1 MATTTSVIFPNTV
14 YVVFNDTL
22 SSFIS
27 ATTVSPSVPGTFA
40 FFKNNSSGAAL
51 TSASVFDAVGSYTIF
66 CQFTPTDTVTY
77 QTSSST
83 AFLVVQDLDV
93 YNSYFNIPVSDA
105 SNVLVNG
112 NFNYIPAS
120 IASGTSVSAPT
131 NVPGWNF
138 YKTGSYDVQLVNN
151 VDVSLGI
158 TYPPPFASTTTK
170 VVYFNGGYLFQWFY
184 APAGVYQFSAYYAA
198 PVVSANYIWFN
209 IDSTAT
215 STFKSSTPYPNLQNW
230 QLYTTTV
237 TITTTGMHRFVMTTN
252 GTSQF
257 YAACLSLKPLSSP
270 FYLLY
275 SKINSQLF
283 NGTFE
288 SEVQTTNSKTLSPLT
303 NWNIVSNN
311 VWVLNNYSAYTSL
324 PYPYPSGNQCI
335 AIEGLGKI
343 TQTFNYVSGT
353 SNYLS
358 FYICGITDTNI
369 NAIRVSLNSTVI
381 FDSSSVI
388 VSSTGIN
395 SGSWQKMVFKGI
407 TTVDGANTLTIEGRN
422 SGTNITAIDNVTFGS
437 IAKQTPVVSY
447 PAQQQIT
454 YGTSLLN
461 NLNATCSVPAVLK
474 YYTDASF
481 SYQVFNDTILPIGN
495 YTIYAVA
502 SDSPYSQLL
511 SGLTYSVYSSYSSS
525 SVNFFDGNNSY
536 RSGTGFTGL
545 TTSISSIESGT
556 NNFAGSY
563 DANGWSIQWIGL
575 FKPNQT
581 GVWTFYTNSDD
592 GSLLWIGSSAVSGY
606 TSTNALVQNGGAHN
620 LAEKSGS
627 ITLTAGVYYDI
638 RIQYFDVTGT
648 KDTMIVSFQ
657 DPDGV
662 KTTDGNGF
670 YFSKSLEDTIIYNSA
685 YTSTSLTVVA
695 PQLSIVFPK
704 TVNVVLNDTL
714 ESFISATTV
723 SPSVPGTF
731 AFFKNNSSGAAL
743 TSTSVFDA
751 VGSYTIFCQF
761 TPTDTVTYQ
770 TSSSSSVL
778 VVHDKDVYNSRFDI
792 PVTDTSNV
800 LVNGNFQYLPARIAS
815 GTSTQDWSNIPGW
828 NFVFGNN
835 FFTLYNN
842 VDLSSGIEFPYPFG
856 TRCIQARGG
865 FIEQSFYCVAGT
877 YTFSFYGAV
886 PVVVTSQY
894 VQVYID
900 ATRIYNINISV
911 QLQNSW
917 QKITTSSFT
926 ISTTGMH
933 RFWLNYTGGSTFY
946 LGNFVI
952 TPVTNQT
959 YLKPSK
965 ISSLISNGVFE
976 TEIQTANSKL
986 LTPLT
991 NWTSL
996 NNAWVLNNYS
1006 IFNPRIPTPYPS
1018 GNQCVALEGLGKIT
1032 QTFTATASSS
1042 NFLSFYVCSFS
1053 DISINQI
1060 RASINGTVI
1069 CDVGSTIFKS
1079 SSWTKMIYDGITTIA
1094 GTNTLTI
1101 EGMIPENGWISA
1113 IDNVIFGQVSK
1124 EAPVVSFGPKT
1135 DYPFIPIQNS
1145 TVNSNKF
1152 TATGNGAHPGLYEF
1166 TASSSHFGSGVVQY
1180 IADGDSIRYWGSSYT
1195 TTSVSPA
1202 YATGSYSGGNYVGT
1216 TDPSGLISYFYK
1228 TDVTGVGTVSGE
1240 WVQIKLPYPIQL
1252 TKYGIVARPGNL
1264 SFFPLDYYLLGS
1276 VDGLKW
1282 YSVSR
1287 VTNSPVVANPTPL
1300 YWDVS
1305 NNTKLYSFYRLII
1318 TKTNGFAY
1326 TGLSE
1331 LSLFGDNTKNYYG
1344 TPIGANLNA
1353 SFDISGAYTYYL
1365 DASLN
1370 NQVYPVSTLP
1380 VGDQTIYM
1388 RYISNDT
1395 NDYNTSFANTTLT
1408 TVAPPSYIVFPQNVI
1423 NVVSSDTLADFMSK
1437 TSVYPSVP
1445 GSFTFM
1451 KVDNT
1456 DSSIRTVLTASSTYG
1471 TAGKYTLYVSFAPD
1485 DYVNNK
1491 PCYGIYTVTVEDTD
1505 AYNNYF
1511 NVPVTDLSNVL
1522 VNGNFTYN
1530 PYASGTQTGN
1540 ATIPAWNFP
1549 YSNASIFYNN
1559 YNFSA
1564 LSTFPP
1570 PFGQYCIRLNNTSM
1584 RQTFYA
1590 IAGTYTF
1597 YMTYSNVTSLPSS
1610 YLRISLNG
1618 VTQITQYLG
1627 TINNWQDLSFNFSI
1641 ASTGMHQINIFE
1653 TTNAQAYFGNVK
1665 IVPVTVANQ
1674 VSYLKFSKID
1684 SRVFNGTFETEIKVA
1699 NSKTVT
1705 PLTYWT
1711 ITNNTVS
1718 VLNNYTTFTLLP
1730 TPYPSGNQCIT
1741 IEGTGKITQTFTG
1754 IDSSLNYLS
1763 LYLSSNAANVNDSSI
1778 NPITVKINDTTIAS
1792 ITSNFYQKVWTKF
1805 LFTNITTVAG
1815 PNTLSIEGTDS
1826 ANVGKITAIDN
1837 VIFGSVN
1844 MSPTTTTYTPLT
1856 TIKYGST
1863 LSSIMTATCN
1873 IPATFTYYLDSAL
1886 TNQIFADSTLPVG
1899 NYEVYVKSVPLDIY
1913 NYMNSFAGPANISVV
1928 NPNPMIEFPKI
1939 INVVYNDTLANLIN
1953 YTTVVPSTPGTLTF
1967 QLNNSSGA
1975 LLTTSNTYNVIGK
1988 FTVFCTFTP
1997 DDTATYETTSATYS
2011 VTVEDNDAP
2020 NNYFNIPVTDTTNLL
2035 VNGNFEYIPAT
2046 YPPGTK
2052 TSNQIAA
2059 TVTNIPGWRFWT
2071 IHTSGYSAFYND
2083 VSASTTVTYP
2093 FPNGPKCAAL
2103 RGGAIFQSVF
2113 LNAGTYTF
2121 SCYVSRSVYQ
2131 AINSYFKLFLTANGV
2146 RKQFSVWNST
2156 LQAITD
2162 WYYYSTTFTVSTTTT
2177 YQLEIWGAGGPVWFF
2192 QKMSIVPT
2200 YTNPQYLKFSKI
2212 ESQIFNGS
2220 FETEI
2225 KTANSI
2231 STVALSNWTKENTV
2245 WVLNNYSSY
2254 NSIPLPYPSGSQCVA
2269 IEKTGKI
2276 SQTFTYTASKLNY
2289 LSFYVCGDASSN
2301 PLTVKLND
2309 VSVCTI
2315 SPCSSA
2321 GGTWQKYIYPYL
2333 TTVDGTNTL
2342 SFEGTNQTIGY
2353 IGIDNVIFGQVN
2365 RAASTVTFP
2374 TPAPI
2379 MYGTDLSAVLVATGS
2394 VPGSFQYFTDSSYTT
2409 MVYSNSLLIPNMYS
2423 IYAVF
2428 TPSDQVNYMQGFASV
2443 DLSVNKLIPSLTYE
2457 TLPAI
2462 DYGTLLESSLKATT
2476 NIPSKVEYYLDE
2488 NKIFPV
2494 NGLTVLAPGTYTI
2507 YAFLNPTD
2515 TVTYSTIMASSSLTV
2530 NPSIIRPTMYYPSV
2544 TSITYGT
2551 NLTNKLN
2558 ASIVPNL
2565 PGTIRYYTDASYN
2578 NEITT
2583 YTILQPGIW
2592 TLYAVFTPADST
2604 ECTQAFG
2611 STSIFVSNLS
2621 IETRKLVLSTSDIL
2635 ASTNADDYFGL
2646 TVSNAAGIVEN
2657 NRYTYTW
2664 YANIRNIMGDDFYNR
2679 YSKFSIRL
2687 KDFVNGDLF
2696 TTAQPSSQNL
2706 TTHYEIFNECKLSG
2720 VQFDPAPI
2728 VNGVSSNQAT
2738 MCVLTR
2744 KFPASSPCYYNV
2756 GDSVG
2761 GVYTFSKTTDT
2772 VPIKI
2777 DLPNLY
2783 DDQYFAPSVN
2793 AVLFGHLMFVFE
2805 IRGVLN

>member
-66 CQFTPTDTVTY
+66 CRFTPTDTV
-77 QTSSST
+77 
-83 AFLVVQDLDV
+83 
-93 YNSYFNIPVSDA
+93 
-105 SNVLVNG
+105 
-112 NFNYIPAS
+112 
-120 IASGTSVSAPT
+120 
-131 NVPGWNF
+131 
-138 YKTGSYDVQLVNN
+138 
-151 VDVSLGI
+151 
-158 TYPPPFASTTTK
+158 
-170 VVYFNGGYLFQWFY
+170 
-184 APAGVYQFSAYYAA
+184 
-198 PVVSANYIWFN
+198 
-209 IDSTAT
+209 
-215 STFKSSTPYPNLQNW
+215 
-230 QLYTTTV
+230 
-237 TITTTGMHRFVMTTN
+237 M
-252 GTSQF
+252 
-257 YAACLSLKPLSSP
+257 
-270 FYLLY
+270 
-275 SKINSQLF
+275 
-283 NGTFE
+283 
-288 SEVQTTNSKTLSPLT
+288 
-303 NWNIVSNN
+303 
-311 VWVLNNYSAYTSL
+311 
-324 PYPYPSGNQCI
+324 
-335 AIEGLGKI
+335 
-343 TQTFNYVSGT
+343 
-353 SNYLS
+353 
-358 FYICGITDTNI
+358 
-369 NAIRVSLNSTVI
+369 
-381 FDSSSVI
+381 
-388 VSSTGIN
+388 
-395 SGSWQKMVFKGI
+395 
-407 TTVDGANTLTIEGRN
+407 
-422 SGTNITAIDNVTFGS
+422 
-437 IAKQTPVVSY
+437 
-447 PAQQQIT
+447 
-454 YGTSLLN
+454 
-461 NLNATCSVPAVLK
+461 
-474 YYTDASF
+474 
-481 SYQVFNDTILPIGN
+481 
-495 YTIYAVA
+495 
-502 SDSPYSQLL
+502 
-511 SGLTYSVYSSYSSS
+511 
-525 SVNFFDGNNSY
+525 
-536 RSGTGFTGL
+536 
-545 TTSISSIESGT
+545 
-556 NNFAGSY
+556 
-563 DANGWSIQWIGL
+563 
-575 FKPNQT
+575 
-581 GVWTFYTNSDD
+581 
-592 GSLLWIGSSAVSGY
+592 
-606 TSTNALVQNGGAHN
+606 
-620 LAEKSGS
+620 
-627 ITLTAGVYYDI
+627 
-638 RIQYFDVTGT
+638 
-648 KDTMIVSFQ
+648 
-657 DPDGV
+657 
-662 KTTDGNGF
+662 
-670 YFSKSLEDTIIYNSA
+670 
-685 YTSTSLTVVA
+685 
-695 PQLSIVFPK
+695 
-704 TVNVVLNDTL
+704 
-714 ESFISATTV
+714 
-723 SPSVPGTF
+723 
-731 AFFKNNSSGAAL
+731 
-743 TSTSVFDA
+743 
-751 VGSYTIFCQF
+751 
-761 TPTDTVTYQ
+761 YQ
-770 TSSSSSVL
+770 TSSSSSV
-778 VVHDKDVYNSRFDI
+778 VVVQDKDVYNSRFDI

-815 GTSTQDWSNIPGW
+815 GTSSQDWSNIPGW
-828 NFVFGNN
+828 TFTYTNN
-835 FFTLYNN
+835 YSIIYNN
-842 VDLSSGIEFPYPFG
+842 VDLSSGIAFPYPFG
-856 TRCIQARGG
+856 TRCIRAFGG
-865 FIEQSFYCVAGT
+865 LLYQSFYCIAGT
-877 YTFSFYGAV
+877 YSLSFYAAV
-886 PVVVTSQY
+886 PVLLATTNY
-894 VQVYID
+894 AGINID
-900 ATRIYNINISV
+900 TTRIYNINNNV
-911 QLQNSW
+911 QLQVGW
-917 QKITTSSFT
+917 QKITTPNFT

-933 RFWLNYTGGSTFY
+933 RIWCGYTGGNTFY

-952 TPVTNQT
+952 TPVTAQT

-976 TEIQTANSKL
+976 TEIQTANSKS

-1006 IFNPRIPTPYPS
+1006 TFNPKIPTPYPS

-1053 DISINQI
+1053 DTSVNQI

-1069 CDVGSTIFKS
+1069 CDVSSTIFLS
-1079 SSWTKMIYDGITTIA
+1079 SAWTKMTYGGITTTA

-1101 EGMIPENGWISA
+1101 EGMIPTTGWISA
-1113 IDNVIFGQVSK
+1113 IDNVIFGQVLK

-1135 DYPFIPIQNS
+1135 DYQYIPIQNN

-1152 TATGNGAHPGLYEF
+1152 TATGNGAHSGLYEF
-1166 TASSSHFGSGVVQY
+1166 TASSSAVFASSDIY
-1180 IADGDSIRYWGSSYT
+1180 YLADNDATTFYHSSYNLGGT
-1195 TTSVSPA
+1195 PIYYRAPYASNGTYQGGTD
-1202 YATGSYSGGNYVGT
+1202 ATGSLAYFWT
-1216 TDPSGLISYFYK
+1216 TNII
-1228 TDVTGVGTVSGE
+1228 GVGTISGE
-1240 WVQIKLPYPIQL
+1240 WVQYKLPYPIQL
-1252 TKYGIVARPGNL
+1252 TKYGLLGRSGFNER
-1264 SFFPLDYYLLGS
+1264 FPLDYYVIGS
-1276 VDGLKW
+1276 MDGITW
-1282 YSVSR
+1282 YLIKS
-1287 VTNSPVVANPTPL
+1287 VTNSQIPTWPNTQFV
-1300 YWDVS
+1300 DIS
-1305 NNTKLYSFYRLII
+1305 NNTKFYSFYRLVCSRVGII
-1318 TKTNGFAY
+1318 GGILNF
-1326 TGLSE
+1326 SQF
-1331 LSLFGDNTKNYYG
+1331 SLFGDNTKNYYG

-1353 SFDISGAYTYYL
+1353 SFDISGAYTYFL

-1380 VGDQTIYM
+1380 VGNQTIYT

-1395 NDYNTSFANTTLT
+1395 VDYNTSFANTTLT

-1423 NVVSSDTLADFMSK
+1423 NVGSSDTLADFMSK

-1445 GSFTFM
+1445 GTFTFM
-1451 KVDNT
+1451 RVSNT

-1471 TAGKYTLYVSFAPD
+1471 TAGKYTLYVSFAPA
-1485 DYVNNK
+1485 DYVNNQ
-1491 PCYGIYTVTVEDTD
+1491 PCYGIYTVTVEDAD

-1511 NVPVTDLSNVL
+1511 NIPVTDFSNVL

-1530 PYASGTQTGN
+1530 PYASGTSTPN
-1540 ATIPAWNFP
+1540 ATIPGWYFP
-1549 YSNASIFYNN
+1549 YSNTAYFYNN

-1564 LSTFPP
+1564 SATFPP
-1570 PFGQYCIRLNNTSM
+1570 PFGTCCVRLNNGYM
-1584 RQTFYA
+1584 NQVFYA

-1597 YMTYSNVTSLPSS
+1597 LLTYCNLVSLP
-1610 YLRISLNG
+1610 
-1618 VTQITQYLG
+1618 TQRLTVSIDGNTVFTLYLG

-1641 ASTGMHQINIFE
+1641 ASTGMHNISIG
-1653 TTNAQAYFGNVK
+1653 TTSNSLVTCFGNIK
-1665 IVPVTVANQ
+1665 MVPVTVANQ
-1674 VSYLKFSKID
+1674 ISYLRFSKIN
-1684 SRVFNGTFETEIKVA
+1684 SLVFNGTFETEIRNP
-1699 NSKTVT
+1699 NSKTLT

-1711 ITNNTVS
+1711 STNNVYI
-1718 VLNNYTTFTLLP
+1718 LNNYTTNYFVP
-1730 TPYPSGNQCIT
+1730 IPYPSGNQCIT
-1741 IEGTGKITQTFTG
+1741 LDGNGKITQTFTG

-1763 LYLSSNAANVNDSSI
+1763 LYLNNPSAYDASK
-1778 NPITVKINDTTIAS
+1778 NPITVKINDTTVAS
-1792 ITSNFYQKVWTKF
+1792 ITSNFYLKVWTKF

-1815 PNTLSIEGTDS
+1815 TNTLSIEGTGSLS
-1826 ANVGKITAIDN
+1826 AGTSTAIDN

-1844 MSPTTTTYTPLT
+1844 MSPTTTTYAPLT

-1863 LSSIMTATCN
+1863 MSSIMTATCN

-1899 NYEVYVKSVPLDIY
+1899 NYQVYVKSVPLDIY
-1913 NYMNSFAGPANISVV
+1913 NYMNSFAGPASISVV
-1928 NPNPMIEFPKI
+1928 NPNPIIQFPKI

-1953 YTTVVPSTPGTLTF
+1953 YTTVVPSTPGTFTF
-1967 QLNNSSGA
+1967 RLNNSSGA

-1988 FTVFCTFTP
+1988 YTVFCTFTP
-1997 DDTATYETTSATYS
+1997 NDTATYETTSATYS

-2020 NNYFNIPVTDTTNLL
+2020 NNYFNIPVTDMTNLL

-2046 YPPGTK
+2046 YPPGTN
-2052 TSNQIAA
+2052 TSNIVAD
-2059 TVTNIPGWRFWT
+2059 TPTNIPGWRFFSY
-2071 IHTSGYSAFYND
+2071 TSTSDSGFVND
-2083 VSASTTVTYP
+2083 FSVSTTVTYP
-2093 FPNGPKCAAL
+2093 FPNGPKAARL
-2103 RGGAIFQSVF
+2103 RGAMIFQPVF

-2121 SCYVSRSVYQ
+2121 SCYVSRQGYF
-2131 AINSYFKLFLTANGV
+2131 AINSYFQLFLTANGV

-2162 WYYYSTTFTVSTTTT
+2162 WYYYSTTFTISTTTT
-2177 YQLEIWGAGGPVWFF
+2177 YEFEIGGAGSPRWYF

-2333 TTVDGTNTL
+2333 TTVDGTNSL

-2353 IGIDNVIFGQVN
+2353 IGIDNVIFGRVN
-2365 RAASTVTFP
+2365 RAATTVTFP

-2476 NIPSKVEYYLDE
+2476 NVPSKVEYYLDA

-2515 TVTYSTIMASSSLTV
+2515 TVTYSSIMASSSLTV
-2530 NPSIIRPTMYYPSV
+2530 NPSIIRPTMYYPSI

-2578 NEITT
+2578 NEVTT

-2604 ECTQAFG
+2604 LCTQAFG

-2646 TVSNAAGIVEN
+2646 TVSNAVGIVEN

-2664 YANIRNIMGDDFYNR
+2664 YTNIRNIMGDDFYNR

-2706 TTHYEIFNECKLSG
+2706 SVHYEIFNECKLSG
-2720 VQFDPAPI
+2720 VQFDPAPR

-2783 DDQYFAPSVN
+2783 NDQYFAPSVN
-2793 AVLFGHLMFVFE
+2793 AVLFGHLTFVFE

>member
-138 YKTGSYDVQLVNN
+138 YKTGSYDIQLVNN
-151 VDVSLGI
+151 VDISLGI

-170 VVYFNGGYLFQWFY
+170 VVYFVGGYLFQWFY

-198 PVVSANYIWFN
+198 PATSANYIWFN
-209 IDSTAT
+209 IDSTSSAYR
-215 STFKSSTPYPNLQNW
+215 SSTPYPNLQNW

-252 GTSQF
+252 GTSKF
-257 YAACLSLKPLSSP
+257 YAACLSLKPVSSP
-270 FYLLY
+270 FYLMY

-311 VWVLNNYSAYTSL
+311 VWVLNNYSTYTSL

-358 FYICGITDTNI
+358 FYICGITDTSV
-369 NAIRVSLNSTVI
+369 NAIRVSMNSTVI
-381 FDSSSVI
+381 FDSNSVI

-454 YGTSLLN
+454 YGTPLLN

-511 SGLTYSVYSSYSSS
+511 SGLTYAVYSSYSSS

-545 TTSISSIESGT
+545 TTNISSIESGT

-563 DANGWSIQWIGL
+563 NTDGWSIQWIGL

-592 GSLLWIGSSAVSGY
+592 GSFLWIGSSAVSGY
-606 TSTNALVQNGGAHN
+606 TSTNALVQNGGAHS

-638 RIQYFDVTGT
+638 RIQYFDTTGT
-648 KDTMIVSFQ
+648 LDTMIVAFQ
-657 DPDGV
+657 GPDGE
-662 KTTDGNGF
+662 KRMDGNGF

-685 YTSTSLTVVA
+685 YTSASLSVVA

-704 TVNVVLNDTL
+704 TVYVVLNDTL
-714 ESFISATTV
+714 ASFISATTV

-743 TSTSVFDA
+743 TSSSVFDA
-751 VGSYTIFCQF
+751 VGSNTIFCQF

-778 VVHDKDVYNSRFDI
+778 VVQDKDVYNSRFDI

-815 GTSTQDWSNIPGW
+815 GTSSQDWSNIPGW
-828 NFVFGNN
+828 TFTYGNN
-835 FFTLYNN
+835 FFTIYNN
-842 VDLSSGIEFPYPFG
+842 VDLSSGIAFPYPFG
-856 TRCIQARGG
+856 TTCIRALGG
-865 FIEQSFYCVAGT
+865 TLYQSFYCVAGT
-877 YTFSFYGAV
+877 YSLSFYAAV
-886 PVVVTSQY
+886 SALVSTAQY
-894 VQVYID
+894 VQVNLNE
-900 ATRIYNINISV
+900 TRIYNINNNV
-911 QLQNSW
+911 QLQVGW
-917 QKITTSSFT
+917 QKITTSNFT

-933 RFWLNYTGGSTFY
+933 RFRFAYAGGNTFY

-965 ISSLISNGVFE
+965 INSLISNGVFE
-976 TEIQTANSKL
+976 TEIQTANSKS

-991 NWTSL
+991 NWTTL

-1053 DISINQI
+1053 DTSVNQI

-1069 CDVGSTIFKS
+1069 CDVSSTIFLS
-1079 SSWTKMIYDGITTIA
+1079 SAWTKMTYGGITTIA

-1101 EGMIPENGWISA
+1101 EGMIPATGSISA
-1113 IDNVIFGQVSK
+1113 IDNVIFGQVLK

-1135 DYPFIPIQNS
+1135 DYQYIPIQNN

-1166 TASSSHFGSGVVQY
+1166 TASSSHFGDGVLQY
-1180 IADGDSIRYWGSSYT
+1180 FADGNLTNYWGTSYT
-1195 TTSVSPA
+1195 TSSIFPP
-1202 YATGSYSGGNYVGT
+1202 YATGPYSGGNYVGA
-1216 TDPSGLISYFYK
+1216 TDPTGLISYFFK

-1240 WVQIKLPYPIQL
+1240 WIQIKLPYPIQL

-1264 SFFPLDYYLLGS
+1264 DFFPLDYYLLGS

-1282 YSVSR
+1282 YSISR

-1305 NNTKLYSFYRLII
+1305 NNTKLYSFYRFII
-1318 TKTNGFAY
+1318 TKTNGFTY

-1353 SFDISGAYTYYL
+1353 SFDISGAYTYFL

-1380 VGDQTIYM
+1380 VGNQTIYT

-1395 NDYNTSFANTTLT
+1395 VDYNTSFANTTLT

-1485 DYVNNK
+1485 DYLNNQ
-1491 PCYGIYTVTVEDTD
+1491 PCFGIYTVTVQDTD

-1511 NVPVTDLSNVL
+1511 NIPVTDLSNVL
-1522 VNGNFTYN
+1522 VNGKFEINQ
-1530 PYASGTQTGN
+1530 YADGTQNLNPTP
-1540 ATIPAWNFP
+1540 IPGWRFFNTS
-1549 YSNASIFYNN
+1549 YLMNNNN
-1559 YNFSA
+1559 YG
-1564 LSTFPP
+1564 LWTFPP
-1570 PFGQYCIRLNNTSM
+1570 PYGKTHIRLVNATIY
-1584 RQTFYA
+1584 QVFYA

-1597 YMTYSNVTSLPSS
+1597 TMSYCNTYSYPNGYVNFL
-1610 YLRISLNG
+1610 ING
-1618 VTQITQYLG
+1618 VQLLRHYTG
-1627 TINNWQDLSFNFSI
+1627 TTVDWTTLSYTFTLTYTGLHDFRFYSSSNNFF
-1641 ASTGMHQINIFE
+1641 
-1653 TTNAQAYFGNVK
+1653 FGNIR

-1674 VSYLKFSKID
+1674 ISYLKFSKID
-1684 SRVFNGTFETEIKVA
+1684 SRIFNGTFETEITLA
-1699 NSKTVT
+1699 NSKTLT
-1705 PLTYWT
+1705 PLTNWT
-1711 ITNNTVS
+1711 IENNRVW
-1718 VLNNYTTFTLLP
+1718 VLNNYTAYTGLP
-1730 TPYPSGNQCIT
+1730 IPYPSGNQCIG
-1741 IEGTGKITQTFTG
+1741 IEGLGKISQTFNHV
-1754 IDSSLNYLS
+1754 DSSLNYLS
-1763 LYLSSNAANVNDSSI
+1763 FYICAPIYFSASSNGLI
-1778 NPITVKINDTTIAS
+1778 NPFLVKINNVTVAGPNYYVYDRM
-1792 ITSNFYQKVWTKF
+1792 WTKC
-1805 LFTNITTVAG
+1805 LYTNITTIAG
-1815 PNTLSIEGTDS
+1815 PNTLSIEGTDTTNS
-1826 ANVGKITAIDN
+1826 GKIAAIDN
-1837 VIFGSVN
+1837 VIFGSIN
-1844 MSPTTTTYTPLT
+1844 MSPTTTTYAPS
-1856 TIKYGST
+1856 TIVKYGST
-1863 LSSIMTATCN
+1863 MSSIMTATCN
-1873 IPATFTYYLDSAL
+1873 IPATITYYLDSAL

-1899 NYEVYVKSVPLDIY
+1899 DYQVYVKSVPLDIY
-1913 NYMNSFAGPANISVV
+1913 NYMNSFAGPASISVV
-1928 NPNPMIEFPKI
+1928 NPNPIIQFPKI
-1939 INVVYNDTLANLIN
+1939 INVVYNETLANLIN

-1967 QLNNSSGA
+1967 RLNNSSGA
-1975 LLTTSNTYNVIGK
+1975 ILTTSNTYNVIGK

-1997 DDTATYETTSATYS
+1997 DDTATYETTSATYN

-2046 YPPGTK
+2046 YPPGTN

-2059 TVTNIPGWRFWT
+2059 TPTNIPGWRFFSYAS
-2071 IHTSGYSAFYND
+2071 TSDSGFVND
-2083 VSASTTVTYP
+2083 VSVSTTVTYP
-2093 FPNGPKCAAL
+2093 FPNGPKSARL
-2103 RGGAIFQSVF
+2103 RGARIFQPVF

-2121 SCYVSRSVYQ
+2121 SCYVARQGYF
-2131 AINSYFKLFLTANGV
+2131 AINSYFVISLTSNV
-2146 RKQFSVWNST
+2146 RKQISAWNST

-2177 YQLEIWGAGGPVWFF
+2177 YQLEIWSAGSPRWYF

-2200 YTNPQYLKFSKI
+2200 YPNPQYLKFSKI

-2254 NSIPLPYPSGSQCVA
+2254 NSIPLPYPSGNQCVA

-2333 TTVDGTNTL
+2333 TTVDGTNAL
-2342 SFEGTNQTIGY
+2342 SFEGTNQTNGY
-2353 IGIDNVIFGQVN
+2353 IGIDNVILGQVN
-2365 RAASTVTFP
+2365 RAVTTVTFP

-2409 MVYSNSLLIPNMYS
+2409 MVFSNSLLIPSMYS

-2428 TPSDQVNYMQGFASV
+2428 TPSDQVNYMQGFAAV
-2443 DLSVNKLIPSLTYE
+2443 DLSVNKLVPSLTYE

-2476 NIPSKVEYYLDE
+2476 NVPSKVEYYLDE

-2515 TVTYSTIMASSSLTV
+2515 TVTYSSIMASSSLTV
-2530 NPSIIRPTMYYPSV
+2530 NPSIIRPTMYYPSLIP
-2544 TSITYGT
+2544 ITYGT

-2578 NEITT
+2578 NEVTT

-2592 TLYAVFTPADST
+2592 TLYAVFTPTDST

-2664 YANIRNIMGDDFYNR
+2664 YTNIRNIMGDDFYNR

-2706 TTHYEIFNECKLSG
+2706 SVHYEIFNECKLSG
-2720 VQFDPAPI
+2720 VQFDPAPR

-2738 MCVLTR
+2738 LCVLTR

-2793 AVLFGHLMFVFE
+2793 AVLFGHLTFVFE